1 MIKRVGAL
9 TWFTTEKLDDPFKQG
24 WKGRVRRKGQFI
36 NKKEEG
42 NHRRKKNNIK
52 TEITTKMFIPPTPG
66 SKLLKKLLEVENNFQ
81 ENDKIEWGVKL
92 IEKSGISLINSL
104 RSRYPIELGCP
115 LGSEC
120 CVCNQDAINCTP
132 KGVVYRASC
141 SDCKQSKVEKRVV
154 SYIGETSR
162 PLRL

>member
-1 MIKRVGAL
+1 M
-9 TWFTTEKLDDPFKQG
+9 
-24 WKGRVRRKGQFI
+24 
-36 NKKEEG
+36 
-42 NHRRKKNNIK
+42 
-52 TEITTKMFIPPTPG
+52 
-66 SKLLKKLLEVENNFQ
+66 
-81 ENDKIEWGVKL
+81 

-162 PLRL
+162 PLRLRALEHKKKLEALDENSFILIHWANAHGTELEPPTFKFERIGTYRDPLSR